1 MKENIIAVL
10 GSLAFAGIISST
22 AAYADDVQL
31 DVNEVSKM
39 MSSCQMLYGNKAH
52 CDKDI
57 VNKCEAQENSADC
70 QKLIQQARALPVNPN
85 METVK
90 DTTVIK

>member
-10 GSLAFAGIISST
+10 GSLAFAGVISST
-22 AAYADDVQL
+22 AAYADDVKL

-39 MSSCQMLYGNKAH
+39 MNSCQMLYKNKGY
-52 CDKDI
+52 CDNDV
-57 VNKCEAQENSADC
+57 VNKCEAEENSADC
-70 QKLIQQARALPVNPN
+70 QTLIQQARSLPMNHN
-85 METVK
+85 MEATE

>member
-1 MKENIIAVL
+1 MKENIIAIL

-22 AAYADDVQL
+22 AAYADDVKL

-52 CDKDI
+52 CDKDV
-57 VNKCEAQENSADC
+57 VNKCQAQENSADC
-70 QKLIQQARALPVNPN
+70 QTLIQQARALPVNQN
-85 METVK
+85 MEATE